1 MCSIVFEFPIS
12 ERFIIGMNFIFV
24 DFIDFNIR
32 NSNVK
37 FQHTTRRLKHLQ
49 YDVLLT
55 EKAPM
60 LIKIPNI
67 HFDAF
72 KTRSS
77 IVFMTFR
84 FGDVNVSSKK
94 RHIIT

>member
-1 MCSIVFEFPIS
+1 MI
-12 ERFIIGMNFIFV
+12 
-24 DFIDFNIR
+24 
-32 NSNVK
+32 NSNVR
-37 FQHTTRRLKHLQ
+37 FQHTTRRLEHLP
-49 YDVLLT
+49 YDVLLKV
-55 EKAPM
+55 KAFM
-60 LIKIPNI
+60 LINNPNI

-94 RHIIT
+94 RHVMT